1 MKSNGRRR
9 WRKWARKVR
18 DEDARRSWPPG
29 FIWSFANAGYLRRHN
44 ANGYAV
50 PRSLV
55 AVEIPAKPFAAM
67 SLVGMTMGARKRWA
81 RNDTPLK
88 PEYQGTKESSAKH
101 RSNRYLWSVMH
112 RQGTGQILYAAA
124 RAKYRI
130 GERLRPCPGCNQCGP
145 TIEVERM
152 VCKSCDSDNIGY
164 NTNPDDLPTIGV
176 CAMGAELTG
185 EPGSEQCNQCD
196 GFDIQTEGTM
206 LTKLHT
212 FSICDGSGILPTTIG
227 R

>member
-1 MKSNGRRR
+1 MKANGRRR
-9 WRKWARKVR
+9 WRRRARKWRHKEREYGTYVLR
-18 DEDARRSWPPG
+18 FPPG
-29 FIWSFANAGYLRRHN
+29 YRNNLGGYDRRHQHS
-44 ANGYAV
+44 AAGRYSADGKERKLAADT
-50 PRSLV
+50 PPRPFSARSL
-55 AVEIPAKPFAAM
+55 PGM
-67 SLVGMTMGARKRWA
+67 SQGARKRMALRA
-81 RNDTPLK
+81 RQAALSLIAGAGREADPKKL
-88 PEYQGTKESSAKH
+88 ALL
-101 RSNRYLWSVMH
+101 RS
-112 RQGTGQILYAAA
+112 I
-124 RAKYRI
+124 YRI